1 MLVVWYPLFEH
12 PCCNAKGDVYAKERI
27 LRVDDG
33 TLEDVLY
40 AILQFI
46 EEFTGMVTVKFF
58 ENGKLYNTI
67 DIPMSNDLLKKFDE
81 SQLKSSVSRI
91 KLIRF
96 IDDEEHIDIHNALHA
111 LGLRSDD
118 QAEEFNRKHVMKIVN
133 MYARRGYS
141 ITK

>member
-33 TLEDVLY
+33 TLEDALY

-67 DIPMSNDLLKKFDE
+67 DIPMPNDLLKKFDE

-91 KLIRF
+91 KLIRY
-96 IDDEEHIDIHNALHA
+96 IDDEEHIDIQINVIK
-111 LGLRSDD
+111 GIYDSNILRDLVKS
-118 QAEEFNRKHVMKIVN
+118 
-133 MYARRGYS
+133 
-141 ITK
+141 

>member
-33 TLEDVLY
+33 TLEDALY

-58 ENGKLYNTI
+58 ENKNGKSYDKLYDTI
-67 DIPMSNDLLKKFDE
+67 DVPMSGDLLKKFDE

-91 KLIRF
+91 KLIRY
-96 IDDEEHIDIHNALHA
+96 IDDEEHIDIQINVIK
-111 LGLRSDD
+111 GIYDSNILRDLVKS
-118 QAEEFNRKHVMKIVN
+118 
-133 MYARRGYS
+133 
-141 ITK
+141 

>member
-58 ENGKLYNTI
+58 ENKNGKLYDTI
-67 DIPMSNDLLKKFDE
+67 DVPMSGDLLKKFDE
-81 SQLKSSVSRI
+81 SQLESYVSGI
-91 KLIRF
+91 KLIRY
-96 IDDEEHIDIHNALHA
+96 INDEEHIDIQINVIK
-111 LGLRSDD
+111 GIYDSI
-118 QAEEFNRKHVMKIVN
+118 EEFSKLLNENKLITRDKHPL
-133 MYARRGYS
+133 
-141 ITK
+141 

>member
-33 TLEDVLY
+33 TLEDALY
-40 AILQFI
+40 DILQFI

-67 DIPMSNDLLKKFDE
+67 DVPMSGDLLKKFDE

-91 KLIRF
+91 KLIRY
-96 IDDEEHIDIHNALHA
+96 IDDEEYIDIQINVIK
-111 LGLRSDD
+111 GINDSNILRDLVKS
-118 QAEEFNRKHVMKIVN
+118 
-133 MYARRGYS
+133 
-141 ITK
+141 

>member
-67 DIPMSNDLLKKFDE
+67 DIPMSGDLLKKFDE
-81 SQLKSSVSRI
+81 SQLESYVSRI
-91 KLIRF
+91 KLIRY
-96 IDDEEHIDIHNALHA
+96 INDEEHIDIQINVIKKIYNSNI
-111 LGLRSDD
+111 LRDLVKS
-118 QAEEFNRKHVMKIVN
+118 
-133 MYARRGYS
+133 
-141 ITK
+141 

>member
-33 TLEDVLY
+33 TLKDALY
-40 AILQFI
+40 DILQFI

-58 ENGKLYNTI
+58 ENKNDKLYDTI
-67 DIPMSNDLLKKFDE
+67 DVPMSGDLLKKFDE

-91 KLIRF
+91 KLIRY
-96 IDDEEHIDIHNALHA
+96 IDDEENIDIQINVIK
-111 LGLRSDD
+111 GINDSNILRDLVKS
-118 QAEEFNRKHVMKIVN
+118 
-133 MYARRGYS
+133 
-141 ITK
+141 

>member
-33 TLEDVLY
+33 TLEDALY
-40 AILQFI
+40 DILQFI

-96 IDDEEHIDIHNALHA
+96 IDDEEHIDIQINVIK
-111 LGLRSDD
+111 GIYDSNILRDLVKS
-118 QAEEFNRKHVMKIVN
+118 
-133 MYARRGYS
+133 
-141 ITK
+141 

>member
-12 PCCNAKGDVYAKERI
+12 PYCNAKGDVYAKERI

-33 TLEDVLY
+33 TLEDALY
-40 AILQFI
+40 DILQFI
-46 EEFTGMVTVKFF
+46 EEFTGIVTVKFF

-91 KLIRF
+91 KLIRY
-96 IDDEEHIDIHNALHA
+96 IDDEEHIDIQINVIK
-111 LGLRSDD
+111 GINDSNILRDLVKS
-118 QAEEFNRKHVMKIVN
+118 
-133 MYARRGYS
+133 
-141 ITK
+141 

>member
-33 TLEDVLY
+33 TLEDALY
-40 AILQFI
+40 DILQFI

-58 ENGKLYNTI
+58 ENGKLYDKLYDTI
-67 DIPMSNDLLKKFDE
+67 DVPMSGDLLKKFDE

-91 KLIRF
+91 KLIRY
-96 IDDEEHIDIHNALHA
+96 IDDEEHIDIQINVIK
-111 LGLRSDD
+111 GIYDSNILRDLVKS
-118 QAEEFNRKHVMKIVN
+118 
-133 MYARRGYS
+133 
-141 ITK
+141 